1 VRRRALSVVTLDKL
15 EPQIAEMEVGGTMQ
29 GSVVRATLQLA
40 RTYDAPVERVFKA
53 LKALLADARCQSHA
67 ATSCFSLRQERCHKP
82 DNAGPGQGRARH
94 ASRCRSQGGE
104 GAGCTAAQ
112 TAVVHREAAG
122 TATTSTVDT
131 PRRFKQPA
139 AGCARQ
145 PNCFAVLG
153 KGRRKSRTEYIIG
166 SATIFVRGPWRCADG
181 LLPLPEAGR
190 LS

>member
-15 EPQIAEMEVGGTMQ
+15 EPQIAGMEVRGTMQ

-104 GAGCTAAQ
+104 DAGCTAAQ

-131 PRRFKQPA
+131 PRRFKHLA
-139 AGCARQ
+139 AGCARP

-153 KGRRKSRTEYIIG
+153 KGRRKSRTESRIHNWVG
-166 SATIFVRGPWRCADG
+166 NDFCSRALAVR
-181 LLPLPEAGR
+181 
-190 LS
+190 